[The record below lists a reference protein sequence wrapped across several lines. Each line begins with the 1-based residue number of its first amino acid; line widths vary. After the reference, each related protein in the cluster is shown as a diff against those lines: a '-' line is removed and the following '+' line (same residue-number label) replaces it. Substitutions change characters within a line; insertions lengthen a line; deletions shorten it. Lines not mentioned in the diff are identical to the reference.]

1 MNTKRTAGYYEA
13 GITNRRLD
21 VDAAEQKLA
30 LAINEA
36 IDSGQVSA
44 ERAAELLGISRATL
58 YRRYRWVQQQLR

>member
-1 MNTKRTAGYYEA
+1 MSTKRTAGYYEA
-13 GITNRRLD
+13 GITNSRLD

-58 YRRYRWVQQQLR
+58 YRRYRWAQQQLR